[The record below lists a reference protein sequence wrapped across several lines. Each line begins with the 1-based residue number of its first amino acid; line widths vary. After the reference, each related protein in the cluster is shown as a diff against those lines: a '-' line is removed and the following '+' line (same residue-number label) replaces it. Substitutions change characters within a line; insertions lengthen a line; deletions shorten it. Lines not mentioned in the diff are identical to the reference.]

1 MISPLVKTS
10 LFFFFLFL
18 MSTVSAQD
26 KFEIIHHYKPF
37 KVDAGLGYARPQGM
51 GAKAGALM
59 YIEPKLNLLDK
70 LSIGIR
76 SEATAMARGAFD
88 ASDFEAKGEAGLSFS
103 ALGTADYYFTN
114 RLVRPYVGA
123 GAGVYRLISVEGTS
137 NGGGSVTIPSETK
150 FGGMIRAGVEIWHI
164 RLGAE
169 YNIIGKSGIIAN
181 NYLGLKIG
189 IVFGGGLKPEYA
201 DPEY

>member
-1 MISPLVKTS
+1 MIKPLVKISLS
-10 LFFFFLFL
+10 LFVLL
-18 MSTVSAQD
+18 IAVSVSAQE
-26 KFEIIHHYKPF
+26 KFEIIHHFKPF
-37 KVDAGLGYARPQGM
+37 KVDAGLGYARPQGF

-76 SEATAMARGAFD
+76 GEATAMARGAFN

-114 RLVRPYVGA
+114 RIVRPYVGG

-137 NGGGSVTIPSETK
+137 NGGGTITIPTETK

-169 YNIIGKSGIIAN
+169 YNIISKSGIIAN
-181 NYLGLKIG
+181 NYFGLKIG
-189 IVFGGGLKPEYA
+189 IVFGGGLKQEYA
-201 DPEY
+201 NPDY